1 MKHYKFSC
9 HLLVVLLYKLIC
21 SSKYR
26 GTGHQTCVLYIE
38 VSLFEDNDQSPAFDV
53 TSSLHLESLADLQ

>member
-1 MKHYKFSC
+1 MKHR
-9 HLLVVLLYKLIC
+9 HLFVVLLYKLIYN
-21 SSKYR
+21 SKYN

-53 TSSLHLESLADLQ
+53 TSLLLESLADLL